1 MWSQDYHNLGV
12 KRIREFPRKKFDQ
25 NGIPYKSMNIHLPNT
40 GSFRSTTEMEILE
53 RPLEWLRAFQEN
65 WLLDYE
71 KNGQPDWTRYTYPHN
86 RLSPSSSGIS
96 LANSRLLL
104 ISTAGAYYP
113 GVHKPFDQ
121 EKPLGDYTIRVIPT
135 ATPPEDLAFSNKDF
149 DHRYVREDPQVLVP
163 LRHLREMVAAGILGS
178 LAPVFVS
185 FSGYQPH
192 AIRVVKELI
201 PAILDVAKE
210 HQVHAALIIPAGH
223 LCIQSAGLVARA
235 LEVNHI
241 VTTLTASDAD
251 MAILTAPPRVTTTF
265 LPAGSALGMPGNTAQ
280 QLRVLGTT
288 LKLLELKAPM
298 EITYLNESPSV

>member
-1 MWSQDYHNLGV
+1 
-12 KRIREFPRKKFDQ
+12 
-25 NGIPYKSMNIHLPNT
+25 
-40 GSFRSTTEMEILE
+40 MEILE

-65 WLLDYE
+65 WLADYE

-86 RLSPSSSGIS
+86 RLTPSSSGIS
-96 LANSRLLL
+96 LSNSRLIL

-121 EKPLGDYTIRVIPT
+121 EKPLGDYTIRVIPSS
-135 ATPPEDLAFSNKDF
+135 TPPGTLAFSNPEF
-149 DHRYVREDPQVLVP
+149 DHRYVKEDPQVMLP
-163 LRHLREMVAAGILGS
+163 LPHLREMVAAGILGS

-185 FSGYQPH
+185 FSGFQPH

-201 PAILDVAKE
+201 PAILEVARE

-241 VTTLTASDAD
+241 VTTLTAPDAD
-251 MAILTAPPRVTTTF
+251 MAILTAPPRVTATF
-265 LPAGSALGMPGNTAQ
+265 LPVGSPIGMPGDRAQ

-288 LKLLELKAPM
+288 LKLLELNAPT
-298 EITYLNESPSV
+298 EITYLNEGSPV

>member
-1 MWSQDYHNLGV
+1 
-12 KRIREFPRKKFDQ
+12 
-25 NGIPYKSMNIHLPNT
+25 MNIHLPNT

-65 WLLDYE
+65 WLADYE

-86 RLSPSSSGIS
+86 RLSPSSNGIS
-96 LANSRLLL
+96 LSNSRLML

-121 EKPLGDYTIRVIPT
+121 KKPLGDYTIRVIPSS
-135 ATPPEDLAFSNKDF
+135 TPPNDLAFSNPDF
-149 DHRYVREDPQVLVP
+149 DHRYVNEDPQVMLP
-163 LRHLREMVAAGILGS
+163 LSHLREMVAAGILGS

-185 FSGYQPH
+185 FSGFQPH

-201 PAILDVAKE
+201 PAILDIARE

-235 LEVNHI
+235 LEVNNI
-241 VTTLTASDAD
+241 VTTLTAPDAD
-251 MAILTAPPRVTTTF
+251 MAILTAPPRVTATF
-265 LPAGSALGMPGNTAQ
+265 LPVGSPIGMPGDGGQ
-280 QLRVLGTT
+280 QLRVLSTT
-288 LKLLELKAPM
+288 LKLLELNAPTG
-298 EITYLNESPSV
+298 ITYLNEGSPV